1 MMFHT
6 TRKRRERERKRERER
21 EREREQYIL
30 SLSLS
35 LCCVRACVCVC
46 LKTIKMIKMM
56 TTRIR
61 SFFFSPNNTNTNNNT
76 KKGTT
81 QRGRVQQKES
91 YYVKRK
97 GRPLNT
103 TTFTTA
109 RRSTSEKTTTSTTDG
124 RRSNTNNTNDDF
136 VRLEEV
142 THVPPGSGSRA
153 VVSSMNV
160 GFPKCGLVVLVGR
173 SGAGKTTLLHLIA
186 GLSEPTSGE
195 IFISSSSDENNN
207 NNNEE
212 EDEEDEEEMM
222 MMQHPDVSSKR
233 SSSVA
238 ANADAKNFDD
248 EKRRR
253 RRRGTPAVE
262 RTKRV
267 GLCFQ
272 FPERHFLGR
281 TILEELTFGWPQN
294 AKSFRMRRDLAETT
308 KKALRAVDM
317 QEYPLESEVKTL
329 SGGYKRRLALAC
341 QLARNPKV
349 LCLDE
354 PLAGLDWKSRSDVA
368 KVLGK
373 LKRERLIL
381 VVTHDVE
388 EMKRIAD
395 FAYRVKDNGK
405 GIEEE
410 IGLAEGFGANTD
422 LLEDDALKSEFSEF
436 T

>member
-1 MMFHT
+1 
-6 TRKRRERERKRERER
+6 
-21 EREREQYIL
+21 
-30 SLSLS
+30 
-35 LCCVRACVCVC
+35 
-46 LKTIKMIKMM
+46 MIKMTTT
-56 TTRIR
+56 TTRR
-61 SFFFSPNNTNTNNNT
+61 SFFFSPNNTNTTNNTT

-91 YYVKRK
+91 YIVKRK

-103 TTFTTA
+103 TFITA
-109 RRSTSEKTTTSTTDG
+109 RSTSEKTTTSNNNDG
-124 RRSNTNNTNDDF
+124 RSNTNNNDF

-238 ANADAKNFDD
+238 AADAKNFD
-248 EKRRR
+248 EKRR

>member
-1 MMFHT
+1 
-6 TRKRRERERKRERER
+6 
-21 EREREQYIL
+21 
-30 SLSLS
+30 
-35 LCCVRACVCVC
+35 
-46 LKTIKMIKMM
+46 MIKMM
-56 TTRIR
+56 TTRR
-61 SFFFSPNNTNTNNNT
+61 SFFSPNNTNTTNT
-76 KKGTT
+76 KKGT

-97 GRPLNT
+97 GRPNT

-109 RRSTSEKTTTSTTDG
+109 RRSTSEKTTTSTNDDG

-195 IFISSSSDENNN
+195 IFISSSDENNN
-207 NNNEE
+207 NNE

-238 ANADAKNFDD
+238 AADAKNFD
-248 EKRRR
+248 EKRR

>member
-1 MMFHT
+1 
-6 TRKRRERERKRERER
+6 
-21 EREREQYIL
+21 
-30 SLSLS
+30 
-35 LCCVRACVCVC
+35 
-46 LKTIKMIKMM
+46 M
-56 TTRIR
+56 TTRR
-61 SFFFSPNNTNTNNNT
+61 RFFSPNNTINTTNT
-76 KKGTT
+76 KKGT
-81 QRGRVQQKES
+81 QRRVQKES
-91 YYVKRK
+91 DNVKRK
-97 GRPLNT
+97 GRRPNT
-103 TTFTTA
+103 TTFTA
-109 RRSTSEKTTTSTTDG
+109 LRSTSEKTTTSTTDG

>member
-1 MMFHT
+1 
-6 TRKRRERERKRERER
+6 
-21 EREREQYIL
+21 
-30 SLSLS
+30 
-35 LCCVRACVCVC
+35 
-46 LKTIKMIKMM
+46 MIKMTTT

-61 SFFFSPNNTNTNNNT
+61 SFFFSPNNTNTTNNTT

-91 YYVKRK
+91 YIVKRK

-103 TTFTTA
+103 TFITA
-109 RRSTSEKTTTSTTDG
+109 RRSTSEKTTTSNNNDG
-124 RRSNTNNTNDDF
+124 RSNTNNNDF

-238 ANADAKNFDD
+238 AADAKNFD
-248 EKRRR
+248 EKRR

>member
-1 MMFHT
+1 MYVFFFFSKSFGVDDVPHLKEE
-6 TRKRRERERKRERER
+6 REKERERKKERES
-21 EREREQYIL
+21 I
-30 SLSLS
+30 LSLS

-46 LKTIKMIKMM
+46 LKTMMIKMM
-56 TTRIR
+56 TTRR
-61 SFFFSPNNTNTNNNT
+61 SFFSPNTNTTNT
-76 KKGTT
+76 KKGT
-81 QRGRVQQKES
+81 QRRVQKES
-91 YYVKRK
+91 YVKRK
-97 GRPLNT
+97 GRPNT
-103 TTFTTA
+103 TFTA
-109 RRSTSEKTTTSTTDG
+109 RRSTSEKTTTSNNDG
-124 RRSNTNNTNDDF
+124 RSNNNKNDF

-195 IFISSSSDENNN
+195 IFISSSDENNN
-207 NNNEE
+207 NN
-212 EDEEDEEEMM
+212 EEDEEEMM

-238 ANADAKNFDD
+238 AADAKNFD
-248 EKRRR
+248 EKRR

>member
-1 MMFHT
+1 M
-6 TRKRRERERKRERER
+6 
-21 EREREQYIL
+21 
-30 SLSLS
+30 
-35 LCCVRACVCVC
+35 
-46 LKTIKMIKMM
+46 MIKMTTTT

-61 SFFFSPNNTNTNNNT
+61 SFFFSPNNTNTTNNTT

-91 YYVKRK
+91 YIVKRK

-103 TTFTTA
+103 TFITA
-109 RRSTSEKTTTSTTDG
+109 RSTSEKTTTSNNNDG
-124 RRSNTNNTNDDF
+124 RSNTNNNDF

-195 IFISSSSDENNN
+195 IFISSSDENNN
-207 NNNEE
+207 NNE
-212 EDEEDEEEMM
+212 EDEEDEEEMMM

>member
-1 MMFHT
+1 
-6 TRKRRERERKRERER
+6 
-21 EREREQYIL
+21 
-30 SLSLS
+30 
-35 LCCVRACVCVC
+35 
-46 LKTIKMIKMM
+46 M
-56 TTRIR
+56 TTRR
-61 SFFFSPNNTNTNNNT
+61 RFFSPNTINTTNT
-76 KKGTT
+76 KKGT
-81 QRGRVQQKES
+81 QRRVQKES
-91 YYVKRK
+91 DNVKRK
-97 GRPLNT
+97 GRRPNT
-103 TTFTTA
+103 TTFTA
-109 RRSTSEKTTTSTTDG
+109 SRSTSEKTTTSNNG
-124 RRSNTNNTNDDF
+124 RKNNDF

-195 IFISSSSDENNN
+195 IFISSSSDENNDDN
-207 NNNEE
+207 DNEE
-212 EDEEDEEEMM
+212 DDEEDEEEMMMM

-233 SSSVA
+233 RSSVA
-238 ANADAKNFDD
+238 AADAKNFD

-253 RRRGTPAVE
+253 RRGHTPAVE